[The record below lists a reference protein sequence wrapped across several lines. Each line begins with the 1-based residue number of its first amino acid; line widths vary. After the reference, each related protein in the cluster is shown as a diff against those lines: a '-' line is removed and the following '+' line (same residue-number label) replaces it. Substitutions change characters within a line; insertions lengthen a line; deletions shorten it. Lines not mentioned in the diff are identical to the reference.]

1 MKKDKN
7 NKDRKGI
14 LSLID
19 KLSKIN
25 IGLSIVIVIL
35 LIIDAL
41 LEPIATEESDKKP
54 IYVEFEQLE
63 DELDKG
69 DVDTV
74 YIDPSAVN
82 IRYTLLTEDT
92 EFLTIEERNKI
103 PISEKQLYITGYPNG
118 DDNFNREVLES
129 GAQLVYKD
137 FGDSIASDFVI
148 ALIKELPFILF
159 MGLALFMSWRIT
171 KKQFEFGTSKA
182 KLVPENTNVTFDD
195 IIGQDEVIKDIKM
208 ELKLMQNESMYKEL
222 NARPV
227 KGLLLAGPPGTGK
240 TMIAKALANEAKIK
254 FFYINSSS
262 IIDRFVGM
270 GAKNVRDA
278 FETAKKN
285 QPCILFFDEIDA
297 IGSNRDNTMQNSENT
312 QTLNA
317 LLQELDGFETS
328 DKVYLIAATNR
339 MDRLDPALVR
349 PGRFDRKIVINPPRD
364 SATRLKLF
372 EHYLKDATDEEVD
385 LQVMAKQTAG
395 FTGADIAQICNEA
408 KVIAIQNDK
417 KKVSSENIEEA
428 LDKFLFNG
436 NRTRNEY
443 KKDLEIVAYHESGHA
458 LSMLL
463 NGMPVAR
470 ISVIPNTS
478 GVGGMVVQQDE
489 ETLFISKKTARNKIK
504 SLYSGRIAEELVF
517 GSENITSGASNDIEQ
532 AQKLL
537 EKYVIDLGFDTETGL
552 AAPKDETDTKKR
564 ISELAK
570 VYYET
575 AKEEIKSHM
584 DVLEK
589 IEKQV
594 IEKETMTGS
603 ELTELY
609 KNIMIERGSQD
620 EILDSIFSKETE

>member
-7 NKDRKGI
+7 N
-14 LSLID
+14 

-41 LEPIATEESDKKP
+41 LESIATEESDKKP

-428 LDKFLFNG
+428 LDKFLLNG

>member
-1 MKKDKN
+1 MKKDRN